1 MNCCSVSCFCNVM
14 NNEWNYKIF
23 IPIGNS
29 TCLMRNNIAVLS
41 EVILSKS
48 GRGLTRQPLEEL
60 SELGWPAETEFIA
73 PIVLYPH
80 ARTIPESLTETINGL
95 KKSFGEAKKGIDE
108 SIAGIKPRKPLLTL
122 NVSSKPLLVLT
133 ATVLL
138 SVSIGLLVFINSPM
152 YLAHQMYTL
161 STYGDIRNPGA
172 CYHDAYTKVKAGKR
186 KEIKA
191 QIRSS
196 ELLQKSYR
204 EAEAVLAPLIG
215 SDIYITKIQY
225 GQNADTLVDYRH
237 FGNDVYWSAYFTA
250 DGSIWITDSEKIIF
264 PLDAEKTLTSKK
276 VKWEKVR

>member
-1 MNCCSVSCFCNVM
+1 METKQTKEEKATIDIVKEMQKTVNSLGSTIGELKTKVDAMPTDYVKSNEIGKVM
-14 NNEWNYKIF
+14 NEYFKEARIYS
-23 IPIGNS
+23 S
-29 TCLMRNNIAVLS
+29 T
-41 EVILSKS
+41 
-48 GRGLTRQPLEEL
+48 
-60 SELGWPAETEFIA
+60 ETA
-73 PIVLYPH
+73 K
-80 ARTIPESLTETINGL
+80 IPESLTETINGL

-172 CYHDAYTKVKAGKR
+172 CYHDAYSKVKAGKR

-191 QIRSS
+191 QIRSNA
-196 ELLQKSYR
+196 LLQKSYR
-204 EAEAVLAPLIG
+204 EAEAVLVPLIG
-215 SDIYITKIQY
+215 DDVYVTKIQY
-225 GQNADTLVDYRH
+225 GQKADTLVDFRH
-237 FGNDVYWSAYFTA
+237 IGNDVYWSAYFTA
-250 DGSIWITDSEKIIF
+250 DGSLWITDSDKIIF

-276 VKWEKVR
+276 VKWEEKR